1 MTIPSPIFSANALR
15 SSLPR
20 ERIVVSFKRN
30 YFLDRSHCRP
40 TRKAMGG
47 RVDLIGLASTT
58 SPSPRSL
65 NLSGDSVHLMDTLR
79 VGGVYTCTEYLW

>member
-1 MTIPSPIFSANALR
+1 
-15 SSLPR
+15 
-20 ERIVVSFKRN
+20 
-30 YFLDRSHCRP
+30 
-40 TRKAMGG
+40 MGG